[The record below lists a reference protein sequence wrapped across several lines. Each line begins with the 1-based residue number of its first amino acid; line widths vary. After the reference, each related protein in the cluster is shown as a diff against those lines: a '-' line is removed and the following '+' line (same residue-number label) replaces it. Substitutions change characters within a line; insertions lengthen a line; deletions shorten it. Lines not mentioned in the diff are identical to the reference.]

1 MDKNLYNLSSIE
13 SFFDGL
19 FANKLSEN
27 TFFGDLPRAIS
38 DNWETI
44 VVVDVSYVSTRDA
57 YAFANVAVELYAK
70 PFSDGSKNVGL
81 LDKMERELIKI
92 VEESND
98 EHYRI
103 RNGGSYVTY
112 DSKRNLHLNT
122 RIIELVIV

>member
-38 DNWETI
+38 
-44 VVVDVSYVSTRDA
+44 
-57 YAFANVAVELYAK
+57 
-70 PFSDGSKNVGL
+70 
-81 LDKMERELIKI
+81 ERELIKI

-112 DSKRNLHLNT
+112 DSKRNLHINT